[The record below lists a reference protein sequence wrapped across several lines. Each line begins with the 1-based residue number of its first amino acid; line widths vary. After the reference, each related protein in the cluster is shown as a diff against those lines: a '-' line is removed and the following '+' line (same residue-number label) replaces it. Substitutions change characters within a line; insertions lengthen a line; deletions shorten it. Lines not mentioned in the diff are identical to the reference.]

1 MPLAKMYIADI
12 YPKLVLGLLI
22 LIVISST
29 SQSDSFGYVY
39 GFTGQGL
46 KSGNPFYE
54 IASAYP
60 KLPQYYG
67 LLSGMTQSLSFSIS
81 GIFAGMAIDKFN
93 RVRIL
98 SLACIVWSG
107 TSLVIGSV
115 NSLVVLGL
123 MRLLMGFSLSACEPA
138 SYSIVADYFPA
149 RFRSRANGLLTSGAY
164 MGSAFSCLMVTIIN
178 MIGWRGS
185 YKFMGSVGVAVGL
198 LGLIFIKEPKRNA
211 FAEQKAVKSEP
222 QEGNKILNSF
232 KEIIINPVLRFSGL
246 ATMCRMFSQYA
257 FDFYLPTY
265 FMQTYPQFTNEFSV
279 MMSIIVVSCGVMSS
293 LIGGYLADKYSQ
305 KSDRAY
311 SMICVIGSLMA
322 IPFFTYAFLSGGNFW
337 LCLLCVSMKYLLGE
351 CFWAPNIAMIQN
363 SVPGNKFSTIFGA
376 MNFFVLI
383 TGCFSTFIFGQ
394 FVNYLG
400 CAQNPLLIG
409 RLLASFGFIGYLGSA
424 ISWYFAGKAYKKA
437 K

>member
-1 MPLAKMYIADI
+1 
-12 YPKLVLGLLI
+12 
-22 LIVISST
+22 
-29 SQSDSFGYVY
+29 
-39 GFTGQGL
+39 
-46 KSGNPFYE
+46 
-54 IASAYP
+54 
-60 KLPQYYG
+60 
-67 LLSGMTQSLSFSIS
+67 MTQSLSFSIA
-81 GIFAGMAIDKFN
+81 GIFAGMAIDKWN

-98 SLACIVWSG
+98 SVACIVWSG

-123 MRLLMGFSLSACEPA
+123 MRLLMGVSLSACEPA
-138 SYSIVADYFPA
+138 SYSIVADYFPQNL
-149 RFRSRANGLLTSGAY
+149 RSRANGLLTSGAY
-164 MGSAFSCLMVTIIN
+164 MGSAFGCLMVTLIN
-178 MIGWRGS
+178 GIGWRNS
-185 YKFMGSVGVAVGL
+185 YKFMGSVGLAVGL
-198 LGLIFIKEPKRNA
+198 LGLVLIKEPKRGA
-211 FAEQKAVKSEP
+211 FSDEKAETSEPP

-232 KEIIINPVLRFSGL
+232 KEIIVNPVLRFTGL
-246 ATMCRMFSQYA
+246 ATMCRMFAQYG
-257 FDFYLPTY
+257 FDFYLPTF

-311 SMICVIGSLMA
+311 STICVTGSLMA
-322 IPFFTYAFLSGGNFW
+322 IPFFTYAFLSNGNFW
-337 LCLLCVSMKYLLGE
+337 LAMACVSLKYLLGE

-363 SVPGNKFSTIFGA
+363 SVPNNKFSTIFGA

-400 CAQNPLLIG
+400 AAQNPLLIG
-409 RLLASFGFIGYLGSA
+409 RLLAGFGFVGYLGSA
-424 ISWYFAGKAYKKA
+424 ICWYFAGKAYKLA